1 MRQRCNTTYNAAP
14 AKNPPHNEDKRDDTS
29 SDTEKKAAPLL
40 SAAPERLPV
49 KPRLLGTVD
58 GETLFL
64 ILLVYL
70 LITEKS
76 DTVLIAAL
84 VYILI

>member
-1 MRQRCNTTYNAAP
+1 MYGCIAPKAQPIKETEEIKEKPEEPKLTEAAE
-14 AKNPPHNEDKRDDTS
+14 ADPPPYAAAES
-29 SDTEKKAAPLL
+29 SFPI
-40 SAAPERLPV
+40 
-49 KPRLLGTVD
+49 KPRLLGTID

-76 DTVLIAAL
+76 DLVLIAAL